1 MITPMNPNVSVIPAT
16 VRSARNGG
24 QLRSQT
30 HLRVAAYCRVST
42 DDESQQTS
50 YAIQK
55 DFYTSMIGSQSG
67 WRFAGIYAD
76 EAISGTSTAHRV
88 AFNRMV
94 EDAKAGKMD
103 YIVSKSISR
112 FARNTVDTLTC
123 IRELRQLDPPVGV
136 YFE

>member
-1 MITPMNPNVSVIPAT
+1 MITQMNPNVSVIPAT

-76 EAISGTSTAHRV
+76 EAITGTKVDKREQ
-88 AFNRMV
+88 FQRMIQ
-94 EDAKAGKMD
+94 DCMDGKIDVIMT
-103 YIVSKSISR
+103 KSVSR
-112 FARNTVDTLTC
+112 FSRNTVDIL
-123 IRELRQLDPPVGV
+123 QYVSQVHSGM
-136 YFE
+136 Y